1 MWKPRKCAAY
11 LVISKNLLH
20 VYSSAVVS
28 GSSSFSPVKISG
40 NHQGQTSTV
49 RLIKTSI
56 KGHRTSLVC
65 RVSFHQNNIVKIFPQ
80 PPCWI
85 RSTEYKQRSR
95 KKFSCNFAFRKKGKK
110 QNKTLTWLGLFI
122 YSGPKEYLLLSHLF
136 PFYQHEGPWK
146 TSYQGTQNFN

>member
-20 VYSSAVVS
+20 VYSSAVVW
-28 GSSSFSPVKISG
+28 GSNSFSPVKIYR
-40 NHQGQTSTV
+40 NLQGQTSTV

-85 RSTEYKQRSR
+85 RSAECKQRSR
-95 KKFSCNFAFRKKGKK
+95 RKFSCNFAFRKKGKK
-110 QNKTLTWLGLFI
+110 AKQNADLIRVVYLFRSKRVFAFVAFI
-122 YSGPKEYLLLSHLF
+122 PILPARGALEDELPRNTKF
-136 PFYQHEGPWK
+136 
-146 TSYQGTQNFN
+146 